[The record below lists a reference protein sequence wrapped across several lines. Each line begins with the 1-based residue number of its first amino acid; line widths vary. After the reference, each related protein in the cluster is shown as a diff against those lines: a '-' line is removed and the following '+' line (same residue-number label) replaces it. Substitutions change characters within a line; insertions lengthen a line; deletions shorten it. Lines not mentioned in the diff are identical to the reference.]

1 MRDRWTPG
9 ELTGRWKGRQ
19 AGEQGDSR
27 ADRETGKQVRGGQME
42 AVREWPGG
50 KGTEVGARRGVSSDT
65 PPFLADLGRSPT
77 MRLSIFLF
85 LCAVGEF
92 SEPGRGG
99 E

>member
-27 ADRETGKQVRGGQME
+27 ADRETGKQVRRGQME

-50 KGTEVGARRGVSSDT
+50 KGARRG
-65 PPFLADLGRSPT
+65 
-77 MRLSIFLF
+77 
-85 LCAVGEF
+85 
-92 SEPGRGG
+92 GRGG
-99 E
+99 STERGEFRYPTFPGRPRTQPHHEAQHLLVPVCCG